1 MKLAER
7 MLYRLQGVQQ
17 HNPQLY
23 PQSTALVTAP
33 GVSAPRRRPA
43 ACRQPGP
50 PLDFY
55 SSPPPAHAEK
65 ALSEHLSEHSA
76 QTKVLEPEGLASG
89 KAVQG
94 KGQRSGG
101 KRTEMLKAKD

>member
-7 MLYRLQGVQQ
+7 MLYRLQSVQQ

-33 GVSAPRRRPA
+33 GVSALRRRPA

-65 ALSEHLSEHSA
+65 ALSEHSA

-101 KRTEMLKAKD
+101 KRTEMLKAKH